1 MPAKQ
6 TNDKLND
13 LFSQV
18 YSSHLDNQKREV
30 ADDFKKILNITNVK
44 WHQASKPK
52 PIANIPTL
60 VAVNHFV
67 RPLILRKSLFTTFD
81 SMTTSAIVTLM
92 HSKITKRKLTWV
104 VKNDIAA
111 NILFLST
118 KLRKIQIATI
128 DCYDFIGVSQNYP
141 FGQFPKWQNY
151 LEKGFDIAFYPEGA
165 TSRNVKNARPGFIDL
180 LNFLNSQEM
189 GYQILPVSIYFE
201 NSSFYVNFSNTIK
214 ASSDAAKDAQQT
226 MLRIAN
232 GLPEY
237 LRGAYKNQLKARQS
251 KSQDLL
257 QQADDPKPEF
267 APQKVTLIENPSSKK

>member
-1 MPAKQ
+1 MSDKNAKS
-6 TNDKLND
+6 KLKD
-13 LFSQV
+13 LLAQV
-18 YSSHLDNQKREV
+18 YSSHLDNQKREIV
-30 ADDFKKILNITNVK
+30 DDFEKILNITNVK

-81 SMTTSAIVTLM
+81 SMTTSAIVTIM
-92 HSKITKRKLTWV
+92 YSKLSKRKLTWV

-118 KLRKIQIATI
+118 KLRKIQIGAI
-128 DCYDFIGVSQNYP
+128 DCYNFIGVSQNYP

-165 TSRNVKNARPGFIDL
+165 TSRNLKSARLGFIDL
-180 LNFLNSQEM
+180 LNFLNSKEM

-201 NSSFYVNFSNTIK
+201 KGEFIVNFSDPIK
-214 ASSDAAKDAQQT
+214 TSDALFAAQQT
-226 MLRIAN
+226 MLKIAK
-232 GLPEY
+232 GLPKY
-237 LRGAYKNQLKARQS
+237 LQGAYKNQLKARQF
-251 KSQDLL
+251 KSRDL
-257 QQADDPKPEF
+257 QQPADDPKPEF
-267 APQKVTLIENPSSKK
+267 AAQKVTLSESPSSKK